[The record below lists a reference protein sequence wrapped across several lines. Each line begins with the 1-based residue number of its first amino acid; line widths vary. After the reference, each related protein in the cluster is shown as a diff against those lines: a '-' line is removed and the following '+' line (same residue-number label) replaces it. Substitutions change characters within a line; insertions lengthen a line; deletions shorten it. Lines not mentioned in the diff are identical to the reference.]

1 MAVAIVG
8 FFGGRNRIRTHVVG
22 LEGQSD
28 IQLHY
33 TPLFQR
39 ARLFVMSLVL
49 YMPQNYLESCFYVL

>member
-1 MAVAIVG
+1 MMAVANVG

-33 TPLFQR
+33 TPLLQC
-39 ARLFVMSLVL
+39 AGLFVKSVVIVVSQIV
-49 YMPQNYLESCFYVL
+49 Y